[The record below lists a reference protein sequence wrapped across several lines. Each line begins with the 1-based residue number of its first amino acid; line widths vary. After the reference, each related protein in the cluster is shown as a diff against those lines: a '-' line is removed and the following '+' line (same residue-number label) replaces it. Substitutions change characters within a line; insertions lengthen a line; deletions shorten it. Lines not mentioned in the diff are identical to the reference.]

1 MIFVGPSYFPD
12 NDGTSIQNDKTVNVN
27 KGEWDK
33 GRTTDSVNAF
43 RKKRETRKGSLR
55 RDFLNVYCITT
66 KRIGYLF
73 NFQVTPSLV
82 SFTSKPAW
90 ANASRIWSLVAQSFS
105 ALALARRASTMSTTL
120 P

>member
-1 MIFVGPSYFPD
+1 MIFVGSSYFPG

-43 RKKRETRKGSLR
+43 KKCETRKGSLR
-55 RDFLNVYCITT
+55 RDFLDVYCITT

-105 ALALARRASTMSTTL
+105 AFALARKLSTMSTTL

>member
-1 MIFVGPSYFPD
+1 MIFVGSSYFPG

-43 RKKRETRKGSLR
+43 KKCETRKGSLR
-55 RDFLNVYCITT
+55 RDFLDVYCITT

-105 ALALARRASTMSTTL
+105 AFALARKLSTMSTTF